1 MKNSS
6 WEVDKMESKL
16 IKVKVENEIE
26 NNKKSFRSYKVDMT
40 FGELMNL
47 YVNDEMKISPPY
59 QRLFRWDR
67 TQRTNFIESLLLEIP
82 IPPIFVAEDENGKW
96 EVVDGLQR
104 LSTFFSFIGCLN
116 ECDDT
121 SEPKNNWKMKEGDLI
136 KSIKGMTY
144 NDLPT
149 KNQLNLKRAF
159 CSVIVIQTEKEDY
172 DTRYVIF
179 NRLNTG
185 GTKLS
190 DQEIRNVIYRG
201 ISEKFNEFLRVYGSN
216 DDFKELI
223 QTTQNKIDALF
234 LDELI
239 LRFCALYNNSD
250 NIKGNLSQYM
260 TKFMEKIVQ
269 KSAND
274 ETIIDEYESIFNRTI
289 TLLRPLGKDIFNN
302 QGKMGKRF
310 STSYY
315 DGIMIGVSQNIEFC
329 EKLPVTELNNRIQQL
344 KNDDEFEKYTG
355 TGAQNKR
362 NVIGRINRANEI
374 FSK

>member
-1 MKNSS
+1 M
-6 WEVDKMESKL
+6 SKK
-16 IKVKVENEIE
+16 ITKVEIEKEID

-47 YVNDEMKISPPY
+47 YINDEMKISPPY

-67 TQRTNFIESLLLEIP
+67 NQRTKFIESLLLEIP

-104 LSTFFSFIGCLN
+104 LSTFFSFLGCLN
-116 ECDDT
+116 EQDDT
-121 SEPKNNWKMKEGDLI
+121 SEPKNNWKMKSGDII
-136 KSIKGMTY
+136 KTVKGMRY
-144 NDLPT
+144 EDLPI

-190 DQEIRNVIYRG
+190 DQEIRNVIYRD
-201 ISEKFNEFLRVYGSN
+201 ISEDFNEFLRHYGSN
-216 DDFKELI
+216 ESFKELI
-223 QTTQNKIDALF
+223 EATPNKIDALF

-239 LRFCALYNNSD
+239 LRFCALYKNSD
-250 NIKGNLSQYM
+250 NITGNLSQYM
-260 TKFMEKIVQ
+260 TKFMEQQVKKIA
-269 KSAND
+269 KDED
-274 ETIIDEYESIFNRTI
+274 ETIIHEYKNILDRTI
-289 TLLRPLGKDIFNN
+289 KLLRPIGKDIFKSKSKY
-302 QGKMGKRF
+302 GKNF
-310 STSYY
+310 STSFY
-315 DGIMIGVSQNIEFC
+315 DGIMIGISENIENC
-329 EKLPVTELNNRIQQL
+329 ESLTVDELNEKIEFLR
-344 KNDDEFEKYTG
+344 NDEEFEKYTG

-362 NVIGRINRANEI
+362 NVVGRINRANEI
-374 FSK
+374 FSQV